1 MKFCFAVAMGLAA
14 SVYAADAC
22 TAEDMVR
29 LDAGHLIA
37 ENKSDSISGTPWSF
51 EVWSQ
56 DADPE
61 GNSMTYYD
69 NGTFKAEWYGSPD
82 FWARIGYRYWD
93 SPKGVAHTDWNY
105 SLDYKYTKT
114 IGHGEY
120 LIGVHGW
127 LTEPYGEFFI
137 VDDWNY
143 PIQVA
148 KTFGEYEVDGAKY
161 TVRVALIQNGETWQG
176 WTQSL
181 LFYSIRETPRE
192 CGHID
197 VSAHFRKFDELFA
210 GQADSVPDGKG
221 INKRV
226 VLKFGKLSD
235 VMVAVN
241 AFVDATGS
249 IDYTYLSFGAE
260 RAEVQ
265 SSSSANPESSSSS
278 GQVESSSSESPLEIL
293 AVSSTLRAMS
303 GAFQVLDMQGR
314 YLGKVEMLSGA
325 DIEGILFAKFH
336 KAGIYLVKQ
345 GAVLKRV
352 RVNGYK

>member
-1 MKFCFAVAMGLAA
+1 MKFCIAVAMGLAA

-37 ENKSDSISGTPWSF
+37 ENQKDSISGTPWSF
-51 EVWSQ
+51 EVWSP

-69 NGTFKAEWYGSPD
+69 NGTFKAEWYGNPD
-82 FWARIGYRYWD
+82 FGARIGYSYWD
-93 SPKGVAHTDWNY
+93 SPKGVDHADWNY

-114 IGHGEY
+114 IGYGEY
-120 LIGVHGW
+120 FIGVHGW
-127 LTEPYGEFFI
+127 LTEPYDEFFI

-143 PIQVA
+143 PIQVG

-161 TVRVALIQNGETWQG
+161 TVRVAWQG
-176 WTQSL
+176 WPQSL

-221 INKRV
+221 INKPA
-226 VLKFGKLSD
+226 VLKFGKLTD
-235 VMVAVN
+235 VMAAVN
-241 AFVDATGS
+241 AFVDARGS
-249 IDYTYLSFGAE
+249 IDYTYLSFAAE
-260 RAEVQ
+260 RVEVL
-265 SSSSANPESSSSS
+265 SSSSATPESSSTTVLSQNAPIS
-278 GQVESSSSESPLEIL
+278 
-293 AVSSTLRAMS
+293 AFDRTLMV
-303 GAFQVLDMQGR
+303 FDLQGR
-314 YLGKVEMLSGA
+314 VLGSIFVAAGTSVNSAVL
-325 DIEGILFAKFH
+325 AKFGRPGSYII
-336 KAGIYLVKQ
+336 K
-345 GAVLKRV
+345 
-352 RVNGYK
+352 